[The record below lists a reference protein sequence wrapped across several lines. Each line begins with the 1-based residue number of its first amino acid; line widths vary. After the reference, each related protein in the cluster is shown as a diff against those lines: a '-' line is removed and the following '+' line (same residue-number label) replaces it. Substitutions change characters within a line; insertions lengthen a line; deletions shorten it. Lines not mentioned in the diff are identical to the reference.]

1 MALTRKEKAAL
12 GPPEFKGLGNRKKRM
27 AGLRKSDLKEVVS
40 ASLKNYG
47 SSPRKMRL
55 LADVIRGKD
64 VTQALNLLKVDPR
77 PNSVALRK
85 LLLSAINNWTQK
97 FPDDKVELE
106 TLFIEKIFVDPGPM
120 LKRIRPAPQG
130 RAYRVRKRSNHVTIV
145 LNRIANPEDSTEH
158 QAVV

>member
-1 MALTRKEKAAL
+1 MALTRKEKVAL

-27 AGLRKSDLKEVVS
+27 ADLRKSDSKEVVS
-40 ASLKNYG
+40 ASLNNCS

-55 LADVIRGKD
+55 LADLIRGKD
-64 VTQALNLLKVDPR
+64 VTQALNILKVDPR
-77 PNSVALRK
+77 PNSVVLRK

-145 LNRIANPEDSTEH
+145 LNRMEGAENSSENNAS
-158 QAVV
+158 V